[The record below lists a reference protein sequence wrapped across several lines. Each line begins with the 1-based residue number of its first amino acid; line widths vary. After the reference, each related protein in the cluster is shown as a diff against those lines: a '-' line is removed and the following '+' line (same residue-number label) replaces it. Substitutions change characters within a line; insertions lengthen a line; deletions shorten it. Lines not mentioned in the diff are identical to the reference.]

1 MFDIIIGRDEEDKKK
16 YGGSGCG
23 FIAKHFVGNK
33 NEAHLTNQ
41 IKLDLCRPHI
51 VGLFGKR
58 GQGKSFSMGTIA
70 EELMMLP
77 DGVSDNIGTVMID
90 TMGIFWSMKRPNE
103 KDAHLL
109 ADWNI
114 YPRGFNVNIC
124 IPEGLE
130 EKYKEENIDYDMTF
144 AFTPRDL
151 DLGSWSLS
159 FNIDLDSEMGIL
171 LTKVV
176 RKANES
182 GVLYSL
188 DDMIDYAKEETSSGF
203 VKEALINRFL
213 VAKDWGIFKERE
225 EGTSIYDIVLPG
237 RVTIVDISRFKLAV
251 SSEGGW
257 SVKALVV
264 ALLAR
269 IILQERMRSRRLEE
283 LEEMEG
289 KYVGQKLPITW
300 MLVDEAHQFLPRK
313 GMTPASLPLL
323 QWVKIGREPGVSLL
337 LATQMPNKLHEEAVS
352 QCDVLISHRLTSK
365 KDILALSEIMQS
377 YLRKGIGDFFDDL
390 PRLKGAAII
399 LDDNSEHIYSMRM
412 RPRMSWHA
420 GGSPIAIKKSED

>member
-16 YGGSGCG
+16 YSDNGCG
-23 FIAKHFVGNK
+23 FIAKHFVGSK
-33 NEAHLTNQ
+33 KEAHLTNPV
-41 IKLDLCRPHI
+41 KLDLCRPHI

-77 DGVSDNIGTVMID
+77 EDISPNIGTVMID
-90 TMGIFWSMKRPNE
+90 TMGIFWSMKKPNE

-109 ADWNI
+109 SEWDI

-130 EKYKEENIDYDMTF
+130 EMYKAENIDYDMTF
-144 AFTPRDL
+144 AFAPKDL
-151 DLGSWSLS
+151 DLGSWALS

-171 LTKVV
+171 LTKVQ
-176 RKANES
+176 RNANES
-182 GVLYSL
+182 GMLYSL
-188 DDMIDYAKEETSSGF
+188 DDLINHTKKESATDI
-203 VKEALINRFL
+203 VKEALVNRFL

-225 EGTSIYDIVLPG
+225 PGTSIYDIVLPG
-237 RVTIVDISRFKLAV
+237 RVSIVDISRFKLAV

-264 ALLAR
+264 ALLSR

-289 KYVGQKLPITW
+289 RYVGRKLPITW
-300 MLVDEAHQFLPRK
+300 MLIDEAHQFLPRK

-323 QWVKIGREPGVSLL
+323 QWIKIGREPGVSLL

-365 KDILALSEIMQS
+365 KDIQALSEIMQT
-377 YLRKGIGDFFDDL
+377 YLRKGMGDFFDEL

-399 LDDNSEHIYSMRM
+399 LDDNSEHMYAMRM

-420 GGSPIAIKKSED
+420 GGSPIAIKKNE